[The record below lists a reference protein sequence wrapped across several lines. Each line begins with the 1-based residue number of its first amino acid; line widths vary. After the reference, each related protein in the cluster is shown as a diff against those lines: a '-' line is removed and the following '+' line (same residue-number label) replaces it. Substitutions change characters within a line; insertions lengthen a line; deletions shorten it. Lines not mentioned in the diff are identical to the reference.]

1 MSELL
6 KNIDESIDRLL
17 ELGKETFEARPLC
30 IYDLYCSAV
39 LNKYLNLLRGF
50 TQLMR
55 DNNYIAAVPLV
66 RAHLNL
72 LLQLYAS
79 TLVSCDLDE
88 FSKKMFKGRRIHN
101 MKDSDGK
108 LMKDKYLAK
117 KFSKREGLGWMSVM
131 YDEVGNG
138 YAHYSD
144 YIAESSAHSFLEE
157 EEKVMPIILSEDGF
171 VSDVEKLETSIK
183 INQITE
189 NMLAFI
195 NARRLQKKD
204 YFINRTYKTMKR

>member
-39 LNKYLNLLRGF
+39 LNKYVNLLRGF

-66 RAHLNL
+66 RVHLNL
-72 LLQLYAS
+72 FLQLYAS
-79 TLVSCDLDE
+79 TLVSYGFDE
-88 FSKKMFKGRRIHN
+88 FSKKIFKGRRIHN
-101 MKDSDGK
+101 MKDSNGK

-138 YAHYSD
+138 YAHYSN
-144 YIAESSAHSFLEE
+144 YIASSAHSFLED

-171 VSDVEKLETSIK
+171 VSDAEKLETSIK

-195 NARRLQKKD
+195 NARNAQKKD
-204 YFINRTYKTMKR
+204 YFLNRTYKTITR

>member
-39 LNKYLNLLRGF
+39 LNKYVNLLRGF

-66 RAHLNL
+66 RVHLSL

-88 FSKKMFKGRRIHN
+88 FAKKIFKGRRIRN
-101 MKDSDGK
+101 MKDCNGK

-117 KFSKREGLGWMSVM
+117 KFSKREGLGWMSVI

-138 YAHYSD
+138 YAHYSF
-144 YIAESSAHSFLEE
+144 YIAESSAHSFLED

-183 INQITE
+183 INQITD
-189 NMLAFI
+189 NILAFI
-195 NARRLQKKD
+195 NTRRLQKKD
-204 YFINRTYKTMKR
+204 YFINRTYKTMTR